1 MESQQNADAV
11 NFAKQTL
18 EAQAKEMQD
27 KTGGAENSSVV
38 TAQVVVPSDIG
49 KKSEEVCNFFSKLQ
63 TMHDFLLL
71 NYWTSDAGQTYDTQA
86 SSDSLE
92 KFEINLVYLA
102 ERILILFSSHW

>member
-49 KKSEEVCNFFSKLQ
+49 KKSEEV
-63 TMHDFLLL
+63 
-71 NYWTSDAGQTYDTQA
+71 
-86 SSDSLE
+86 
-92 KFEINLVYLA
+92 
-102 ERILILFSSHW
+102 